1 MGAVG
6 LEPTYPKVPH
16 FECGASTN
24 STTLPRLFKIIN
36 LYNYNNNWCLYYF
49 FCFIEMSCRKKIIK
63 KRNLK
68 LNTLDQEL
76 IKKYSLK
83 LQFWY
88 ISGSEYSFV
97 GSFCGLGFTDSNI
110 VLYFL
115 VTKVKLCLELKQK
128 VKLKNYHSN

>member
-1 MGAVG
+1 MNRHTRRCRILSAVR
-6 LEPTYPKVPH
+6 
-16 FECGASTN
+16 
-24 STTLPRLFKIIN
+24 LPIPPRSQGSLKIIN
-36 LYNYNNNWCLYYF
+36 LYNYNNNWCLDYS
-49 FCFIEMSCRKKIIK
+49 FCFIEMSCRKKIII